1 MEKKQSKLLPL
12 LSLIFGIVS
21 ILTSCILI
29 ISLPLAVTSIILAIV
44 SFIKKKPVAMPIVGL
59 ICSFGGIIATI
70 IIALVG
76 TTLFTKVNNNLK
88 ESAEEYTDSIISE
101 IEEGAEN
108 ILTGIEST
116 DILNDIE
123 SSNILNILENSI
135 VENNVIENNTVEKNV
150 NENKVEL
157 SLLEASVNGVKIKF
171 PATKEDFA
179 NTGWTWNENYANKML
194 DSGYTTS
201 GGRIGSYP
209 GGVVVSVINN
219 SNEIKK
225 IQDCTI
231 DDATFYNPKD
241 ESSNVTF
248 IGGIN
253 YKSTETEVKS
263 VMESLGYKNAK
274 VSDYDTSSYYTYYL
288 NDDQNEYKNKIEFY
302 FYNGVINSISI
313 YTEG

>member
-12 LSLIFGIVS
+12 LSLIFGIAS

-29 ISLPLAVTSIILAIV
+29 VSLPLAVTSIILAIV
-44 SFIKKKPVAMPIVGL
+44 SFVKKKPVAMPVVGL
-59 ICSFGGIIATI
+59 ICSFGGITATI
-70 IIALVG
+70 IIALIG
-76 TTLFTKVNNNLK
+76 TSLSIALGDTGILK
-88 ESAEEYTDSIISE
+88 SAEESRESILNAIEYESNIGIFNETENDNIITE
-101 IEEGAEN
+101 IENNIFEN
-108 ILTGIEST
+108 IIIE
-116 DILNDIE
+116 N
-123 SSNILNILENSI
+123 NI
-135 VENNVIENNTVEKNV
+135 VENNVV
-150 NENKVEL
+150 ENKVEL

-171 PATKEDFA
+171 PATKEAFA
-179 NTGWTWNENYANKML
+179 NTDWTWDENYANKML

-231 DDATFYNPKD
+231 DDATFCNPKD
-241 ESSNVTF
+241 GNSNVTF

-253 YKSTETEVKS
+253 YKSTEAEVKNI
-263 VMESLGYKNAK
+263 MESLGYKNVK
-274 VSDYDTSSYYTYYL
+274 ISNYGDSSYYTYYL
-288 NDDQNEYKNKIEFY
+288 NDDPNEYKNKFEINFY
-302 FYNGVINSISI
+302 KGVINSISI